1 MASTLAAL
9 HVGPAREI
17 TPIVPDP
24 PVNVQESLLMDED
37 IVEGILFGVTGRA
50 TRPAILEV
58 QSINDTIVAT
68 LSAARCVCKL
78 WRTAGERPLTAAALD
93 RNFARFKVV
102 MDFFPRYKD
111 DQRAI
116 FSAGVYGLGKL
127 SADMST

>member
-1 MASTLAAL
+1 MLTSSVAPNGCNPEFPLLLRWHRVGIIGKMAASSAASSAEELASTLAAL

-58 QSINDTIVAT
+58 QSITDTIVAT
-68 LSAARCVCKL
+68 LSAAC
-78 WRTAGERPLTAAALD
+78 ERIWAH
-93 RNFARFKVV
+93 RSN
-102 MDFFPRYKD
+102 
-111 DQRAI
+111 
-116 FSAGVYGLGKL
+116 
-127 SADMST
+127 